1 MNTTQQKK
9 RKRHRKRNNKKQKQ
23 QTPTNN
29 GVDFK
34 WEYAFESLTERDTRF
49 KKNHPEYDLQK

>member
-1 MNTTQQKK
+1 MESNK
-9 RKRHRKRNNKKQKQ
+9 RKRHRKRKNKKQKQ

-34 WEYAFESLTERDTRF
+34 WEYAFESITERGTKFRR
-49 KKNHPEYDLQK
+49 NYPEYD